1 VFSVGLGC
9 PEAQAAV
16 QADTVTAKKWHGQRM
31 SEHTCLPGG
40 TSPPARN
47 DIPED
52 SNHFTQ
58 VAIAQGRFNTRRKFS
73 SNAGVV
79 AAEDL
84 TSHGPEVNW
93 DVISTF

>member
-1 VFSVGLGC
+1 MANAC
-9 PEAQAAV
+9 PSILAFQEALA
-16 QADTVTAKKWHGQRM
+16 HER
-31 SEHTCLPGG
+31 LP
-40 TSPPARN
+40 ACN

-58 VAIAQGRFNTRRKFS
+58 VAIAHGRFNTRRKFS